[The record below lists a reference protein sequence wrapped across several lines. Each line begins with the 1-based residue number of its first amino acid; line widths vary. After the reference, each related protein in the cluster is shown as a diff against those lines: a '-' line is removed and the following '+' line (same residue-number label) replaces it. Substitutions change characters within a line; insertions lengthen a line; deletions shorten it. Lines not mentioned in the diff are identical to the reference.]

1 MQLNEVG
8 ERVTRK
14 GSPPIKV
21 YCLPEERELI
31 AATANAT
38 RLSLSN
44 YLLTVGMGYQVRS
57 VIDGQHVVALA
68 KINADQGRLGGLLKL
83 LLSND
88 MRFSD
93 LDESRTRAAIRAVL
107 FRIEET
113 QAALLAMANKACEK
127 F

>member
-1 MQLNEVG
+1 MQLNEIG

-21 YCLPEERELI
+21 YCLPEERKLI
-31 AATANAT
+31 AATASAT

-44 YLLTVGMGYQVRS
+44 YLLNVGMGYQVRS
-57 VIDGQHVVALA
+57 VIDSRHIVNLA

-83 LLSND
+83 LLSSD
-88 MRFSD
+88 ARFSA
-93 LDESRTRAAIRAVL
+93 LDESRMRAAIRAVL
-107 FRIEET
+107 SRIEET
-113 QAALLAMANKACEK
+113 QAALLAAAKACEK

>member
-1 MQLNEVG
+1 MQLNELG

-14 GSPPIKV
+14 CSPPIKV
-21 YCLPEERELI
+21 YCLPDERKLI
-31 AATANAT
+31 AATASAA

-44 YLLTVGMGYQVRS
+44 YLLKVGMGYQVRS
-57 VIDGQHVVALA
+57 VIDGQHIVDLA

-88 MRFSD
+88 MRFRG
-93 LDESRTRAAIRAVL
+93 LDEASMRSAIRAVL
-107 FRIEET
+107 SRIEET
-113 QAALLAMANKACEK
+113 QAALVVMANKACEK